1 MRKFPSRRIAA
12 AALVIAAPGSLA
24 AADVITD
31 WNEVYIDTI
40 RDEGGNPC
48 PISRAGAMLHAAMYD
63 AVNSIERTH
72 EPYLT
77 LADAP
82 AGASR
87 EAAAAAAGHRV
98 MTHLYPART
107 SVYDAALEASL
118 AAVPPG
124 PGRDAGVALG
134 LAVADA
140 LIEERATDGTQT
152 EPPYEFGSDP
162 GHYRP
167 TWPDFTE
174 PPYNPGWGS
183 TEPWTMIDGKQFRP
197 LGPAG
202 HTEMAA
208 LLASP
213 EYTAD
218 FDEVK
223 EIGAL
228 DSATRTHE
236 QTLIAFFW
244 ANDVDGS
251 TKPLGQLN
259 LITRAVS
266 DDRGLSMSDN
276 ARLFALINL
285 AIADAGLVAWDAKY
299 NTDIDLWRPITAV
312 READTDG
319 NPATLADPEWEP
331 LNPFS
336 PSFPSWVSGHSTFGA
351 AHAAA
356 MAYFFGTDDIAF
368 EAESEDPFYRDL
380 GGGPR
385 QFSSFSEAAIENSLS
400 RVYLGV
406 HYRMDCEQGNEAGE
420 AVGRYVAS
428 RMLLPVCRADLD
440 ENGSLDFFD
449 FLKFQSMFMA
459 GDLRVDL
466 DGDGSVEMPDFM
478 GFQAMFALGC
488 P

>member
-12 AALVIAAPGSLA
+12 AALAIAAAGSLA

-40 RDEGGNPC
+40 RDEGGKPC

-218 FDEVK
+218 FDEVNRPSPPK
-223 EIGAL
+223 FLPLRPDPVCDLGCHGRGPG
-228 DSATRTHE
+228 SGGGS
-236 QTLIAFFW
+236 
-244 ANDVDGS
+244 DGQRCHG
-251 TKPLGQLN
+251 GQ
-259 LITRAVS
+259 AAGV
-266 DDRGLSMSDN
+266 RGLS
-276 ARLFALINL
+276 L
-285 AIADAGLVAWDAKY
+285 
-299 NTDIDLWRPITAV
+299 TP
-312 READTDG
+312 DG
-319 NPATLADPEWEP
+319 RSSEP
-331 LNPFS
+331 
-336 PSFPSWVSGHSTFGA
+336 V
-351 AHAAA
+351 
-356 MAYFFGTDDIAF
+356 D
-368 EAESEDPFYRDL
+368 ES
-380 GGGPR
+380 
-385 QFSSFSEAAIENSLS
+385 A
-400 RVYLGV
+400 
-406 HYRMDCEQGNEAGE
+406 
-420 AVGRYVAS
+420 
-428 RMLLPVCRADLD
+428 
-440 ENGSLDFFD
+440 
-449 FLKFQSMFMA
+449 
-459 GDLRVDL
+459 
-466 DGDGSVEMPDFM
+466 
-478 GFQAMFALGC
+478 
-488 P
+488 